1 MESKIFDKRGNGNIV
16 IIRGFFPNPRCE
28 KRIDALK
35 EVANLH
41 LIYWEKRINEKKV
54 FQREGVKTKRLFIA
68 ADPTNPIKRLSK
80 YIKVYRELY
89 RSLKGINANILYP
102 EALDMLLIS
111 SIYKHC
117 HKQIKIVYEIA
128 DLHTLVID
136 KQKGV
141 LKKAIQAI
149 LKAIEKKCVKSVDL
163 LVLTSEGY
171 YNFYYKNLIKEDKV
185 LVIPNVPNPKYFEQY
200 KIKEYLGK
208 KTIGF
213 IGSIRYREE
222 RDLLLNAARACGWNV
237 LLAGSDLLGDTEKL
251 AEGIDYIEYSG
262 RYNYDTEVADL
273 YGKCNAIFSVYN
285 AQGENEKIALP
296 NKLYES
302 IFCELPILVSQGTYV
317 GELVNSWG
325 VGIAVDNRDE
335 KSLENALKE
344 LEFDSY
350 YKKIQENCR
359 NKKQYILDS
368 FNSNELEEKIKI
380 LLAGV

>member
-1 MESKIFDKRGNGNIV
+1 M
-16 IIRGFFPNPRCE
+16 
-28 KRIDALK
+28 
-35 EVANLH
+35 
-41 LIYWEKRINEKKV
+41 
-54 FQREGVKTKRLFIA
+54 
-68 ADPTNPIKRLSK
+68 
-80 YIKVYRELY
+80 
-89 RSLKGINANILYP
+89 
-102 EALDMLLIS
+102 
-111 SIYKHC
+111 
-117 HKQIKIVYEIA
+117 
-128 DLHTLVID
+128 
-136 KQKGV
+136 
-141 LKKAIQAI
+141 
-149 LKAIEKKCVKSVDL
+149 
-163 LVLTSEGY
+163 
-171 YNFYYKNLIKEDKV
+171 IKEDKV